1 MIKRLIKNTS
11 SNLLLLFVKIAITLI
26 MTPLY
31 LSNMG
36 DYDYGIWI
44 VIASVVGY
52 MGLLDLGIKPAISKF
67 TSQFNVN
74 EDKGSLNILYS
85 TSTLFLIAVGLF
97 CALTLFFIGV
107 YYPEV
112 FFNQPEGEIKYTL
125 VLIIIAIQLALMF
138 PGFAPASVLEGLHLF
153 SLANNISIINSIIS
167 ATILFFIISPSNA
180 LFSLALVNAIGIS
193 IKGLL
198 LFFYVAKKSKY
209 QLRPQ
214 FKFFK
219 RSVLSELLSFG
230 IKSFVQG
237 LSYRIETVSAP
248 IIISTMLSPALV
260 PFYSLPAALISYIK
274 NIGFTITKTFMPQFS
289 EIIEQGSKEK
299 EIQFYLN
306 ASKWTI
312 LTILPI
318 ICLATILGKD
328 FISLWVG
335 VKYGENSQSVL
346 ILLCFFTLIPFL
358 DPCKGRYLT
367 AKNKHGILAKLFPI
381 SAAISLLISIVLVE
395 PYGIVGV
402 ATGSLVS
409 VFIFSPYYLSYSCK
423 LLGISVFKYLKT
435 SVFPCL
441 IPTLLPSLAIFFVK
455 GNFEITKFIDL
466 FIFTAFYFILYFP
479 LVWGI
484 SINRI
489 EKIKIIHKSRAL
501 LTLIKPSN

>member
-1 MIKRLIKNTS
+1 MIKRLIKNTG
-11 SNLLLLFVKIAITLI
+11 SNLLLLLVKITITLI

-67 TSQFNVN
+67 TSQYNVN
-74 EDKGSLNILYS
+74 EDKDSLNLLYS
-85 TSTLFLIAVGLF
+85 TSTLFLIVVGLF
-97 CALTLFFIGV
+97 CSVTLIFIGV

-112 FFNQPEGEIKYTL
+112 FFNQPDGEIKYTL
-125 VLIIIAIQLALMF
+125 VLIIIGIQLALMF

-167 ATILFFIISPSNA
+167 ATILYLIISPSNA
-180 LFSLALVNAIGIS
+180 LYALALVNAIGIS

-198 LFFYVAKKSKY
+198 LFFYVARKSKY
-209 QLRPQ
+209 QLSP
-214 FKFFK
+214 KLKYFK
-219 RSVLSELLSFG
+219 RSVLFELLTFG

-237 LSYRIETVSAP
+237 LSYRIESVSAP
-248 IIISTMLSPALV
+248 IIISAMLNPALI

-289 EIIEQGSKEK
+289 EIIEQGDKEK

-318 ICLATILGKD
+318 TCLATILGKD

-381 SAAISLLISIVLVE
+381 SAAISLLISILLVE
-395 PYGIVGV
+395 PYGIIGV

-435 SVFPCL
+435 AVFPCL
-441 IPTLLPSLAIFFVK
+441 LPALMSSLATYFMKDEI
-455 GNFEITKFIDL
+455 EITHYIDL
-466 FIFTAFYFILYFP
+466 LILTVFYFILYLP
-479 LVWGI
+479 LVWLI
-484 SINRI
+484 TINKI
-489 EKIKIIHKSRAL
+489 EKNKIIQKGRVL
-501 LTLIKPSN
+501 LS